1 METSGSFGSTRRK
14 RRKRLHLYLI
24 DDDYN
29 TFDNVMYSLQQ
40 VLPMCNELL
49 AEQITMIVHNAG
61 EAEIYSGFGND
72 VYIKYAQLQKLGLN
86 VDIKT
91 K

>member
-1 METSGSFGSTRRK
+1 METSGSFGTIRRK
-14 RRKRLHLYLI
+14 RRKRLYLYLI

-29 TFDNVMYSLQQ
+29 TFENVIYALQN
-40 VLPMCNELL
+40 VLPECNVLL
-49 AEQITMIVHNAG
+49 AEQFASIVHNAG
-61 EAEIYSGFGND
+61 EAQLYSGFGND

-86 VDIKT
+86 VDIRT

>member
-24 DDDYN
+24 DDDFN
-29 TFDNVMYSLQQ
+29 SFDNVMYALQS
-40 VLPMCNELL
+40 VLPECNALL
-49 AEQITMIVHNAG
+49 AAQMATITHNAG
-61 EAEIYSGFGND
+61 QAELYSGFGNE

-86 VDIKT
+86 VDIRT

>member
-29 TFDNVMYSLQQ
+29 TFDNVMYALQQ

-49 AEQITMIVHNAG
+49 AEQMAMIVHNAG

>member
-1 METSGSFGSTRRK
+1 METSGSFGTTRRK
-14 RRKRLHLYLI
+14 RRTRLHLYLI

-29 TFDNVMYSLQQ
+29 TFDNVIYSLQQ
-40 VLPMCNELL
+40 VLPMCNALT
-49 AEQITMIVHNAG
+49 AEQLAMIVHNVG
-61 EAEIYSGFGND
+61 QVEIYSGFGND

>member
-1 METSGSFGSTRRK
+1 METSGSFGSTRKK
-14 RRKRLHLYLI
+14 RRLRLHLYLI

-29 TFDNVMYSLQQ
+29 TLDNVIYALET
-40 VLPMCNELL
+40 VLPECNSLL
-49 AEQITMIVHNAG
+49 AEQMATITHNAG
-61 EAEIYSGFGND
+61 QAELYSGFGND

-86 VDIKT
+86 VDIRT

>member
-1 METSGSFGSTRRK
+1 METSGSFGTTRRK
-14 RRKRLHLYLI
+14 RRKRLYLYLI

-29 TFDNVMYSLQQ
+29 TFENVMYALQT
-40 VLPMCNELL
+40 VLPDCNSLL
-49 AEQITMIVHNAG
+49 AEQIAMITHNAG
-61 EAEIYSGFGND
+61 QAELYSGFGND
-72 VYIKYAQLQKLGLN
+72 VYVKYARLQKLGLN

>member
-1 METSGSFGSTRRK
+1 METSGSNGVTRRK
-14 RRKRLHLYLI
+14 RRTRLHLYLL

-29 TFDNVMYSLQQ
+29 TFENVIYSLQH
-40 VLPMCNELL
+40 VLPDCNSLL
-49 AEQITMIVHNAG
+49 AEQFARIVHNTG
-61 EAEIYSGFGND
+61 EAHLYSGFGNE
-72 VYIKYAQLQKLGLN
+72 VYIKYAQLQKLGLT

>member
-1 METSGSFGSTRRK
+1 METSGSFGTTRRK

-29 TFDNVMYSLQQ
+29 TFDNVIYSLQN
-40 VLPMCNELL
+40 VLPMCNALT
-49 AEQITMIVHNAG
+49 AEQMAMIVHNVG
-61 EAEIYSGFGND
+61 QVEIYSGFGND

>member
-1 METSGSFGSTRRK
+1 METSGSFGVTRRK

-29 TFDNVMYSLQQ
+29 TFDNVIYSLQQ
-40 VLPMCNELL
+40 VLPMCNALT
-49 AEQITMIVHNAG
+49 AEQLAMIVHNVG
-61 EAEIYSGFGND
+61 EAQLYSGFGND

-86 VDIKT
+86 VDIRT

>member
-1 METSGSFGSTRRK
+1 METSGSFGNTRRK

-29 TFDNVMYSLQQ
+29 TVDYVIDCLHN
-40 VLPMCNELL
+40 VLPMCNVLT
-49 AEQITMIVHNAG
+49 AEQIAMIVHNVGQAQ
-61 EAEIYSGFGND
+61 IYSGFGND

>member
-24 DDDYN
+24 DDDFN
-29 TFDNVMYSLQQ
+29 SFDNVIYALQT
-40 VLPMCNELL
+40 VLPDCNALL
-49 AEQITMIVHNAG
+49 AEQMAMITHNAG
-61 EAEIYSGFGND
+61 EAELYSGFGND

>member
-1 METSGSFGSTRRK
+1 METSGSFGKSRRK

-29 TFDNVMYSLQQ
+29 TFENVIYALQA
-40 VLPMCNELL
+40 VLPNCNSLL
-49 AEQITMIVHNAG
+49 AEQIAMITHNTG
-61 EAEIYSGFGND
+61 EAELYSGFGND

-86 VDIKT
+86 VDIRT

>member
-1 METSGSFGSTRRK
+1 METSGSFGTTRRK
-14 RRKRLHLYLI
+14 RRTRLHLYLI

-29 TFDNVMYSLQQ
+29 TFDNVIYSLQN
-40 VLPMCNELL
+40 VLPMCNALT
-49 AEQITMIVHNAG
+49 AEQLAMIVHNVG
-61 EAEIYSGFGND
+61 QVEIYSGFGND

>member
-1 METSGSFGSTRRK
+1 METSGSFGTTRRK

-24 DDDYN
+24 NDDYN
-29 TFDNVMYSLQQ
+29 TFDYVIDCLRN
-40 VLPMCNELL
+40 VLPMCNILL
-49 AEQITMIVHNAG
+49 AEQFAMIVHNAG
-61 EAEIYSGFGND
+61 EVELYSGYGND

-86 VDIKT
+86 VNIKT

>member
-29 TFDNVMYSLQQ
+29 TFEQVIYALQY
-40 VLPMCNELL
+40 VLPTCNALT
-49 AEQITMIVHNAG
+49 AEQFAMIVHNVG
-61 EAEIYSGFGND
+61 EVELYSGFGND
-72 VYIKYAQLQKLGLN
+72 VYIKYAQLQKLGLT
-86 VDIKT
+86 VDIK
-91 K
+91 

>member
-1 METSGSFGSTRRK
+1 MEISGSFGTTRRK

-24 DDDYN
+24 DDDFN
-29 TFDNVMYSLQQ
+29 SFDNVIYSLQQ
-40 VLPMCNELL
+40 VLPMCNALQ
-49 AEQITMIVHNAG
+49 AEQMAMIVHNAG
-61 EAEIYSGFGND
+61 KAEIYSGFGND

-91 K
+91 T

>member
-24 DDDYN
+24 DDDFN
-29 TFDNVMYSLQQ
+29 SFDNVIYALQT
-40 VLPMCNELL
+40 VLPDCNALL
-49 AEQITMIVHNAG
+49 AEQMAMITHNAG
-61 EAEIYSGFGND
+61 KAELYSGFGND

-86 VDIKT
+86 VDIRT